1 MTEVE
6 SLLNQHGLSKTKVRV
21 DLLSGF
27 LQSNRPLSI
36 YDFKKMSGLKQVNES
51 SIYRNLSRFEEL
63 AIIRAIPSSNDFQSY
78 EMLPRGKHHHHI
90 VCRECKKVQCL
101 SVCQIEREL
110 KSMAKSVGFS
120 LDTHSL
126 ELSGTCN
133 ECRG

>member
-1 MTEVE
+1 MIEAE
-6 SLLNQHGLSKTKVRV
+6 RLLTQYGLSKTKVRM
-21 DLLSGF
+21 DLLTAF
-27 LQSNRPLSI
+27 LQSKRPLSI
-36 YDFKKMSGLKQVNES
+36 FDFKEIKGLSQASES

-63 AIIRAIPSSNDFQSY
+63 ELIRAIPSSNDFQSY